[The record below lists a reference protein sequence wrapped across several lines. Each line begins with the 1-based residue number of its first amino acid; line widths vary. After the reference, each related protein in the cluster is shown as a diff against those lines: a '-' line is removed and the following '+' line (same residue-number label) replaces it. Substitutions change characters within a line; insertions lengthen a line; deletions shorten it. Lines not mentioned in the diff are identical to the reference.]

1 MKSVVETGQLSISRP
16 GLVVEVPWTILI
28 AIVVAFLALL
38 PFCFVLWAGIET
50 GWKTASHLIFRARV
64 GDLMVNTVL
73 LILFTVPICIILSV
87 TLAWLTERTDLPGAR
102 LVSWLAIAPLAVPA
116 FVHSYAWIGLWPG
129 FNGLPAG
136 IAISVVAYFPFIY
149 LPVSAVT
156 RLLDPALEDC
166 AESLGLSRFAVFRR
180 VVLPQLRLAI
190 CGGALLVGLHLL
202 AEYGLYAMIRFDTFT
217 TAIMDQ
223 FQSTYSG
230 AAANMLAV
238 VLVFCCILLLY
249 LEARLRGKGRSAR
262 VGSGVSAR
270 NRTVPLGR
278 WKYPAFAMIITVSAF
293 SLGVPALTLGHWL
306 IAGGAGVWKV
316 GTIGLA
322 LWQTMEICLIGGI
335 VVTAAAVPIAW
346 LSVRRPTRASGLL
359 EKCYYLASSM
369 PGVVVALALVT
380 VTVRV
385 ILPLYQ
391 TVSTIVL
398 AYVVMFLPRALVSL
412 RAGITKV
419 PVELEQ
425 AAASLGR
432 SPTRALWSTTVR
444 LAAPGAAAGAALA
457 ALGIMNE
464 LTAAQM
470 LAPNGTRT
478 LAMAFWAMTN
488 EIDYAGAAP
497 YASLMVLFSL
507 PMTFLLHNQSR
518 KISGR

>member
-1 MKSVVETGQLSISRP
+1 MKPVVETGHLSISRP
-16 GLVVEVPWTILI
+16 RLVVDVPWTILI
-28 AIVVAFLALL
+28 AIFVACLALL
-38 PFCFVLWAGIET
+38 PFCFVLWACIET
-50 GWKTASHLIFRARV
+50 GWETASHLIFRARV

-73 LILFTVPICIILSV
+73 LILFTLPICILLSV

-102 LVSWLAIAPLAVPA
+102 IWSWLAIAPLAVPA
-116 FVHSYAWIGLWPG
+116 FVHSYAWVGLWPS

-136 IAISVVAYFPFIY
+136 IAISVVAYFPFVY
-149 LPVSAVT
+149 LPVSAAT

-166 AESLGLSRFAVFRR
+166 AASLGLNRLAVFRR

-190 CGGALLVGLHLL
+190 CGGGLLVGLHLL

-238 VLVFCCILLLY
+238 ILVFCCILLLA
-249 LEARLRGKGRSAR
+249 LEAKLRGKSRSAR
-262 VGSGVSAR
+262 VGSGVSGR
-270 NRTVPLGR
+270 NGLVPLGR
-278 WKYPAFAMIITVSAF
+278 WKYPAFALFIIVSMF
-293 SLGVPALTLGHWL
+293 SLGIPALTLGRWL

-316 GTIGLA
+316 DTIGHA
-322 LWQTMEICLIGGI
+322 LWQTMEICLIGGV

-346 LSVRRPTRASGLL
+346 LSVRRSTRASALL

-369 PGVVVALALVT
+369 PGVVIALALVT

-385 ILPLYQ
+385 TLPLYQ
-391 TVSTIVL
+391 TVTTIVL

-412 RAGITKV
+412 RAGIAKV

-425 AAASLGR
+425 VAASLGR
-432 SPTRALWSTTVR
+432 SPARALWSTTVR

-488 EIDYAGAAP
+488 EIDYASASP
-497 YASLMVLFSL
+497 YALLMVLFSL
-507 PMTFLLHNQSR
+507 PMTFLLNNQSR